1 MSDLTKRFSE
11 GAKRVLSAALSLA
24 KEMGHSYI
32 GSEHLLAGI
41 SLEKGSTAARL
52 LSQRGVTESE
62 LRRRIVGIVGTGVRS
77 AVTTEDLTPTCRR
90 ILTRAALYAGG
101 RKNALVD
108 VEHLLMALLKEE
120 CVGKRLAENC
130 GADSGELLDILEEL
144 YGRGSDLRAE
154 EVRPILKST
163 PLLDRNAVNLTEKA
177 LLGKTDPVIGR
188 EKEEEQVI
196 SILLRRTKN
205 NPCLVGEAGV
215 GKTAIVESVAARI
228 AEGRVPEALL
238 GKRIMSLEIASIVA
252 GTKYRGEFEEKIR
265 GILTEAREAEDVILF
280 IDEIHTIVGAGAAEG
295 AVDASNILKPSL
307 ARGEIKL
314 IGATTEKEYKRLIEK
329 DAALDRRFRRVTVVE
344 PSPEECLH
352 ILRGLKEKYERFHG
366 VSLTASALE
375 TAVRLSHRY
384 IGDRFLPDKAIDLMD
399 EAAARKRMLGGTLV
413 DGEDVALAA
422 EEKTGIPLS
431 SLSGGEVERL
441 RGLEARM
448 KERILGQDAAVEAV
462 CSGVRRAKAGV
473 RDGEKPACSF
483 LFIGRSGVGKTECAK
498 VLAEL
503 LYGKDSFLRLDMTEY
518 AEPHSLSKL
527 IGAPPGYAGYGEG
540 GFLTERVR
548 RRPYSLILFDEVE
561 KAHPEVRGLLLQ
573 ILDEGKLTDS
583 AGLTVS
589 FQNATVVMT
598 ANVGEGA
605 MGIGF
610 AATQREEAR
619 KRAEALLS
627 AELTDRVDEIAYFRP
642 LEKDTLARVA
652 LCRMRSLT
660 RRLKEQGITVNVDPS
675 FLSLALEEAEG
686 GARAVCRKVAKAA
699 EELLAQGILEGTLEK
714 DRDIL
719 LCGENGA
726 YRMKISEKSY

>member
-11 GAKRVLSAALSLA
+11 GAKRVLGTALSLA

-41 SLEKGSTAARL
+41 AVEKSSTASRL

-77 AVTTEDLTPTCRR
+77 TVTTEDLTPTCRR
-90 ILTRAALYAGG
+90 ILTRASLYSRGG
-101 RKNALVD
+101 KNPSVD

-130 GADSGELLDILEEL
+130 GADPGELLDILEEL
-144 YGRGSDLRAE
+144 YGKGNELRAE
-154 EVRPILKST
+154 EVRPVQKST

-177 LLGKTDPVIGR
+177 LLGRIDPVIGR

-265 GILTEAREAEDVILF
+265 GILGEAREAEDVILF

-295 AVDASNILKPSL
+295 AVDASNILKPAL

-314 IGATTEKEYKRLIEK
+314 IGATTGKEYKRLIEK
-329 DAALDRRFRRVTVVE
+329 DGALDRRFRRVAVEE
-344 PSPEECLH
+344 PSPEECVH

-366 VSLTASALE
+366 VTLTADALE
-375 TAVRLSHRY
+375 SAVRLSHRY
-384 IGDRFLPDKAIDLMD
+384 IGDRFLPDKAIDLID
-399 EAAARKRMLGGTLV
+399 EAAARKRMRGGTLV
-413 DGEDVALAA
+413 DGEDIAVAAG
-422 EEKTGIPLS
+422 EKTGIPLAA
-431 SLSGGEVERL
+431 LSDGEAEKL
-441 RGLEARM
+441 RRLEAGM
-448 KERILGQDAAVEAV
+448 KARILGQDAAVEAV
-462 CSGVRRAKAGV
+462 CSAVRRAKTGV

-503 LYGKDSFLRLDMTEY
+503 LYGKDAFLRLDMTEY

-527 IGAPPGYAGYGEG
+527 IGAPPGYAGFGEG
-540 GFLTERVR
+540 GFLTERIR
-548 RRPYSLILFDEVE
+548 RHPYSLVLFDEVE

-583 AGLTVS
+583 AGMTVS
-589 FQNATVVMT
+589 FRNAAVVLT
-598 ANVGEGA
+598 ANAGEGA

-610 AATQREEAR
+610 ASVPREEAR
-619 KRAEALLS
+619 KKAEALLS
-627 AELTDRVDEIAYFRP
+627 PELTDRVDEIAYFRP
-642 LEKDTLARVA
+642 LDKDALAQVA
-652 LCRMRSLT
+652 LSRVRLLT
-660 RRLKEQGITVNVDPS
+660 ERLKEKGIAVSVDPS
-675 FLSLALEEAEG
+675 FLELALAEAEG
-686 GARAVCRKVAKAA
+686 GARAVCRRVAKAA
-699 EELLAQGILEGTLEK
+699 EELLAKGILDGSLEK
-714 DRDIL
+714 ERDVL